1 MAKLYFYYSTMN
13 AGKSTVLLQS
23 SYNYRERGMNTL
35 ILSPEI
41 DTRFGS
47 GKVASRIGIESES
60 VSFNTSDNLLNL
72 VRNETRIN
80 PLHCVLVDEAQFL
93 TRTQV
98 RQLSDVC
105 DDLDIPVLAYG
116 LRTDFQGNLFEGSE
130 HLLAWADTLTEL
142 KTICHC
148 GRKAT
153 MVLRVSESGQV
164 IRDGEQ
170 VQIGGNERYQT
181 VCRLHFKDLRS
192 NQPHPR
198 TTRPTPHEPRSTIL
212 GPCKSHKN

>member
-1 MAKLYFYYSTMN
+1 M
-13 AGKSTVLLQS
+13 
-23 SYNYRERGMNTL
+23 
-35 ILSPEI
+35 
-41 DTRFGS
+41 
-47 GKVASRIGIESES
+47 
-60 VSFNTSDNLLNL
+60 
-72 VRNETRIN
+72 
-80 PLHCVLVDEAQFL
+80 

-181 VCRLHFKDLRS
+181 VCRLHFKEAIYQRS
-192 NQPHPR
+192 EDELPLLDSN
-198 TTRPTPHEPRSTIL
+198 EPRQSER
-212 GPCKSHKN
+212 